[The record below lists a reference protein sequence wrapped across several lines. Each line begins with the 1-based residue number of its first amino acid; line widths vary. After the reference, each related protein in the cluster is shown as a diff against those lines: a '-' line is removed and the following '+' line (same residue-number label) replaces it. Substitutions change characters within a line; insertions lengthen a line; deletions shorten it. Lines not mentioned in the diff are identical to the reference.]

1 MYDPHLRPQSMYS
14 IHTPTQGSEYM
25 DVCYY
30 NTLTDYQKVSYL
42 LTQTLLID
50 YYSLITGYKVFENT
64 RSHIEDMF
72 NQLPYS
78 EYMDGAYQHAYNTCK
93 YVLQCLKTQTRVGT
107 ENIIND
113 VLSVFM
119 HHSVENIPSLGLSKE
134 LVIPLMTS
142 MDYKLNDDDIVDGS
156 IEDGVILE
164 PKVIYPHCYV
174 YDTWEVPG
182 LAYRNA
188 MHVCILPRTS
198 SIKFASFDTIST
210 SGQEEYSLLQ
220 KPEYKYITGLN
231 WSGKTLSQFVAFMS
245 QYSIEHDLCSTPL
258 LSNVCYDIVTHS
270 NYTDVCC
277 NNDIPIEQLLKY
289 LCERW
294 GLTIDD
300 NQLLA
305 DLLSRCGYD
314 VNTLNYL
321 VKDTSVITAAE
332 ADAFNKSFLSKY
344 IKHRIGLE
352 ASDVDQTLNP
362 VDESS
367 SMDNDMSSTPELDDT
382 GASMDDPIGEDT
394 DEEITKLEDIDRKVP
409 VAVDGII
416 LELLDPTK
424 ETMADHL
431 YRAEFQMRVKNLVQ
445 NASTT
450 KCSKYT
456 LYLLTQWATK
466 WLYICSVTSLKS
478 FLENISFPLMSEQI
492 N

>member
-1 MYDPHLRPQSMYS
+1 MYDPTFRPQSMYS
-14 IHTPTQGSEYM
+14 IHTPTQGTEYM
-25 DVCYY
+25 DVAYY
-30 NTLTDYQKVSYL
+30 NKLTDYQKVSYL

-50 YYSLITGYKVFENT
+50 YYTLLSDYTVLKPT
-64 RSHIEDMF
+64 RDHISDMF
-72 NQLPYS
+72 KQLPYS

-93 YVLQCLKTQTRVGT
+93 DVIESVGA
-107 ENIIND
+107 NLISDI
-113 VLSVFM
+113 LAVFM
-119 HHSVENIPSLGLSKE
+119 HHSVEGISSLGLPKE

-142 MDYKLNDDDIVDGS
+142 MGYPITDEDIVDDS
-156 IEDGVILE
+156 INDGVILE
-164 PKVIYPHCYV
+164 PRVVYPYCMV
-174 YDTWEVPG
+174 YDTHEVQG
-182 LAYRNA
+182 LAHRNA
-188 MHVCILPRTS
+188 MHVCILPCTTS
-198 SIKFASFDTIST
+198 IEFASFDTVGPN
-210 SGQEEYSLLQ
+210 GQEEYAHLQ

-231 WSGKTLSQFVAFMS
+231 WSGKTLSQFIAFMS
-245 QYSIEHDLCSTPL
+245 QYSIEHDLYSNSA

-277 NNDIPIEQLLKY
+277 YKDIPIEQLLKY

-305 DLLSRCGYD
+305 DLLSRCRYNTD
-314 VNTLNYL
+314 TLNYL
-321 VKDTSVITAAE
+321 VKDASVITAAE
-332 ADAFNKSFLSKY
+332 ADAFNNSFLSKY
-344 IKHRIGLE
+344 VKHRIGLE
-352 ASDVDQTLNP
+352 ASDMDQNPNP

-367 SMDNDMSSTPELDDT
+367 SMDNDMSSTPGLDDT
-382 GASMDDPIGEDT
+382 GASIDDPIGEDT
-394 DEEITKLEDIDRKVP
+394 GEELTKLEDIDRKVP

-445 NASTT
+445 NASTA